1 MAQILIIGNKGQ
13 YNHRILRS
21 LRYLNVTALLINN
34 SVDVEDVGGQGA
46 KGIIIGGGPSIE
58 ESGNSLAIIERYV
71 GELPILGICLGHQLL
86 ASVFGGD
93 VKTAEVG
100 GYAEEEIS
108 VEREDGILKGMFP
121 GFSAWVSHRD
131 EVATLPEGFVRLA
144 YSKTCSIE
152 AMANEER
159 NLYGVQFHPEVEH
172 TPRGK
177 EIFKNFLEVCEL
189 RS

>member
-21 LRYLNVTALLINN
+21 LRYLGVNALLVDN
-34 SVDVEDVGGQGA
+34 SVEVEDVKGQGA
-46 KGIIIGGGPSIE
+46 MGIIIGGGPSIK
-58 ESGNSLAIIERYV
+58 ESGNSRAIIERYA

-86 ASVFGGD
+86 AGLFGGE
-93 VKTAEVG
+93 VKTAELG
-100 GYAEEEIS
+100 GYAEEQIF
-108 VEREDGILKGMFP
+108 VDGADTILKGFP
-121 GFSAWVSHRD
+121 PSFNAWVSHRD

-144 YSKTCSIE
+144 HSKTCGIE
-152 AMANEER
+152 AMANEGLR
-159 NLYGVQFHPEVEH
+159 LYGVQFHPEVEH

-177 EIFKNFLEVCEL
+177 DIFLNFIDICGI